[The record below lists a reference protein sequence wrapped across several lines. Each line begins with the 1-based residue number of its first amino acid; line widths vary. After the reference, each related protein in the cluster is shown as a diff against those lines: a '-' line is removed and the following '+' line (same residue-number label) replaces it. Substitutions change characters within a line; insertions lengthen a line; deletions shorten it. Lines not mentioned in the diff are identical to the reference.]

1 MTLDELHI
9 LSAVVVGACRHLFGE
24 AVNFGFE
31 LSDVAEDLLTFAED
45 GTPVA
50 DLHHLREVADA
61 YALGPT
67 DRALGRLVDA
77 RKEFEQSRLA
87 SAILPYEG
95 DALFG

>member
-9 LSAVVVGACRHLFGE
+9 LSAVVVGACSHLLGK
-24 AVNFGFE
+24 AVDLGLQ
-31 LSDVAEDLLTFAED
+31 LSDVAEDLLTFAKD

-50 DLHHLREVADA
+50 DLHYLRKVADT

-77 RKEFEQSRLA
+77 CKEFEQSRLA